1 MSTLSRGYP
10 IRFVYDD
17 VLPNSM
23 SLSLTD
29 SNSLDVK
36 IASLR
41 KCGRGSAVGKAH
53 RLCEQ
58 NRNAAIVFCFHATVT
73 DRDKD
78 KERERETE
86 KERAERGKRER
97 EGGKKQEMQLNT
109 NS

>member
-58 NRNAAIVFCFHATVT
+58 NRNAAIVFFFHATVT

-86 KERAERGKRER
+86 KERAERGKREIER
-97 EGGKKQEMQLNT
+97 ERGGKKNKKC
-109 NS
+109 N